1 VTIGVVAALLA
12 FDLWLATVRP
22 HAAGYREAAAWS
34 ALYIEVAVV
43 FGLVFAS
50 LVGWGTAPGLRRI
63 PGGKEPGPPLP
74 DGSDMAAI
82 PGSPSA
88 WMVGAWPAP
97 RTGLTAEVRLS
108 R

>member
-12 FDLWLATVRP
+12 FDLWLASVRP
-22 HAAGYREAAAWS
+22 HAVGYREAAAGQRFTSRWRWCS
-34 ALYIEVAVV
+34 A
-43 FGLVFAS
+43 
-50 LVGWGTAPGLRRI
+50 
-63 PGGKEPGPPLP
+63 GPPLL

-82 PGSPSA
+82 PGSASA
-88 WMVGAWPAP
+88 RMVGAWPAL